1 MIVELRD
8 ELGEQEV
15 RLAEAELRVCSVCI
29 VVTGSVKDE
38 IVFMETR
45 LSSEIDA

>member
-15 RLAEAELRVCSVCI
+15 GLAEAEVRDCKVCI
-29 VVTGSVKDE
+29 VVTGFVNDE
-38 IVFMETR
+38 VAFVETR
-45 LSSEIDA
+45 LSSEVDA